1 MATSKVGCTLMVD
14 GSDGVVICGVCL
26 DVGRTVRDGDVGVLN
41 IQGEE
46 IVHSCNTIHTC
57 ERDGKLSTQIVHT
70 LNEPSNREKCD
81 HGSFSLNSSEVSSSK
96 SSSFAMITIVTSVIF
111 AVLVVILIAVV
122 VLLLARRS
130 HRGRSEISLHT
141 QRARLSPMHNFKK
154 LDSAERGELERNET
168 DSRVGGLSGDPL
180 TFGNG
185 NFKLS
190 DIEIGENLG
199 RGSFGKVYKGHWQG
213 TDVAVKCIV
222 HGRRFLEAR
231 DEPFEAY
238 LSRQV
243 SHPNVVQ
250 TFIVHTVP
258 VGGAAP
264 TRNEALGDSIMSDV
278 QLKDSNN
285 EDIMSTDDV
294 FGSMTRVSLF
304 LPTLP
309 HPLRLGPGRTR
320 REFFRDMDCA
330 GVL

>member
-1 MATSKVGCTLMVD
+1 M
-14 GSDGVVICGVCL
+14 
-26 DVGRTVRDGDVGVLN
+26 RDGDVSVYN
-41 IQGEE
+41 EQGEE
-46 IVHSCNTIHTC
+46 IVHSCNTIHSC
-57 ERDGKLSTQIVHT
+57 EIGEINTQIVHS
-70 LNEPSNREKCD
+70 LNLPANHEKCRT
-81 HGSFSLNSSEVSSSK
+81 GSFSLNSSEISSSK
-96 SSSFAMITIVTSVIF
+96 SSSFATITIVTSVIF
-111 AVLVVILIAVV
+111 AVLVVILIAIV

-130 HRGRSEISLHT
+130 FRDRSEISLHA
-141 QRARLSPMHNFKK
+141 QRARLSPVNNFKK
-154 LDSAERGELERNET
+154 LDSAERGELERNEM
-168 DSRVGGLSGDPL
+168 DSRIGGMSGDPL
-180 TFGNG
+180 TFGNA

-190 DIEIGENLG
+190 DIEIGEHLG

-264 TRNEALGDSIMSDV
+264 TRNEALGESIMSDV

-294 FGSMTRVSLF
+294 FGSMTRVSPF
-304 LPTLP
+304 LPLISAS
-309 HPLRLGPGRTR
+309 LA
-320 REFFRDMDCA
+320 F
-330 GVL
+330 